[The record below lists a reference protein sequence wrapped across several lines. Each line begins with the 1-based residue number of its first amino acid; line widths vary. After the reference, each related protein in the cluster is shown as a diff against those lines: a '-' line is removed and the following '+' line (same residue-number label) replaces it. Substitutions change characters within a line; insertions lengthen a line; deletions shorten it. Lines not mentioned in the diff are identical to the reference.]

1 MFCIH
6 TASEHFDS
14 YVKLV
19 PFSCRA
25 FISNPES
32 CPQREKETMN
42 KITQI
47 TIKKHEEKSTLL
59 LYFNSAQTQTKQK
72 SGTELRCYICN
83 FNNRRGV
90 YLHIEAGVDETKQW
104 RREYEYF
111 SYLENDVDQP
121 DATER
126 MKQCS
131 NSLCSFEVKYA
142 NILHYTAT
150 VDCLART

>member
-1 MFCIH
+1 MGKLFCIH

-47 TIKKHEEKSTLL
+47 TIKKREKNQHFSFISTRPRHKLNRRVGL
-59 LYFNSAQTQTKQK
+59 NCTATYVISTIAVV
-72 SGTELRCYICN
+72 YIC
-83 FNNRRGV
+83 
-90 YLHIEAGVDETKQW
+90 ISKQA
-104 RREYEYF
+104 
-111 SYLENDVDQP
+111 L
-121 DATER
+121 
-126 MKQCS
+126 MKQ
-131 NSLCSFEVKYA
+131 NNGGEEM
-142 NILHYTAT
+142 NILAT
-150 VDCLART
+150 WKKWRWSARCNWKTETTLELTVRFWS